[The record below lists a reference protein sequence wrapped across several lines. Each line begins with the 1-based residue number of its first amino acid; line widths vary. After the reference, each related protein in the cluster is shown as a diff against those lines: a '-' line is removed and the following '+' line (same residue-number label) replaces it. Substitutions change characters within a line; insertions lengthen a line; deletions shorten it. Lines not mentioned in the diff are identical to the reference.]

1 MTTYIKYVKYDI
13 YWITTQVTSENFHQM
28 RTHTH
33 SHTHARTHTH
43 IRTPTH
49 TNTQTHPHTRGYD
62 EGRVTSTR
70 PKTEILKS
78 RLATQFTI
86 LGDHTAF
93 FWEFSS
99 GALLWWKQD
108 YDYTPRNRNPQKS
121 AGYLMY
127 YIKWLHCWLLRIS
140 IRCARTHT
148 HTHTHM
154 HICTP
159 THTNTYTH
167 PHTRG

>member
-1 MTTYIKYVKYDI
+1 
-13 YWITTQVTSENFHQM
+13 M

-86 LGDHTAF
+86 LGDHTADF
-93 FWEFSS
+93 
-99 GALLWWKQD
+99 
-108 YDYTPRNRNPQKS
+108 
-121 AGYLMY
+121 
-127 YIKWLHCWLLRIS
+127 
-140 IRCARTHT
+140 
-148 HTHTHM
+148 
-154 HICTP
+154 
-159 THTNTYTH
+159 
-167 PHTRG
+167 